1 MNPLNIFQM
10 MKNGNPQQILQ
21 QMMGNNQIMSNPLI
35 KNAMQMAQNGDMQGV
50 EKMARNLCNEKG
62 INADDMMNQIKRK
75 FNM

>member
-1 MNPLNIFQM
+1 
-10 MKNGNPQQILQ
+10 
-21 QMMGNNQIMSNPLI
+21 
-35 KNAMQMAQNGDMQGV
+35 MAQNGDMQGV